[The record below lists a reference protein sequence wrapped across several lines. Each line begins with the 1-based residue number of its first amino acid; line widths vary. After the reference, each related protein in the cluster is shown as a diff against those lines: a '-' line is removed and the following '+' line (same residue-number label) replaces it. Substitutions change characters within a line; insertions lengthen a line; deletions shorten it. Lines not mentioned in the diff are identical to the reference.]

1 VDNSRHP
8 ENCDALAT
16 KLQDEGATSFVKS
29 WNELHGG
36 DNLQERFPA
45 KSRLGT
51 LPNPPAKKTHMRK
64 GESVLAAKPV
74 PDNQKE
80 KKENAI

>member
-1 VDNSRHP
+1 M
-8 ENCDALAT
+8 
-16 KLQDEGATSFVKS
+16 
-29 WNELHGG
+29 
-36 DNLQERFPA
+36 
-45 KSRLGT
+45 
-51 LPNPPAKKTHMRK
+51 PPAKKTHMRK